1 MTMTNDLMKNIRKNF
16 ESKYGEC
23 NWNNKIV
30 WNRIIN
36 IAGDSFLAMNDEEI
50 HQFYITNVI
59 YDGMEDSTIAGY
71 YYSYKRIVRYLKENG
86 YMRYMKTDYRKWKR
100 QTSLFDKPI
109 KEDVK
114 KEEIIADKLHKKKS
128 QLKESINSIEQEI
141 KKHKQRIKELKEQ
154 CSKSRGELTKLE
166 NLQEE
171 IITALFS

>member
-1 MTMTNDLMKNIRKNF
+1 MTMTNNRLKSIHDKFVSENAKHKKN
-16 ESKYGEC
+16 SKM
-23 NWNNKIV
+23 I
-30 WNRIIN
+30 WNRLLYY
-36 IAGDSFLAMNDEEI
+36 AGDNFLAMNDEEI
-50 HQFYITNVI
+50 QQFYITNVI

-86 YMRYMKTDYRKWKR
+86 YMKADFRKWKR

-109 KEDVK
+109 KEDGK
-114 KEEIIADKLHKKKS
+114 KEESIADKLHEKKS
-128 QLKESINSIEQEI
+128 KLKESINSIEQEI